1 MAPDTMIQVRDF
13 DTDKIGFALPTS
25 RLGGYDDIIERA
37 YVPLFKHRRVFDAH
51 LHLSREGCGK
61 RVDKPR
67 WERGEYVVGKLV
79 VVYVHFVRRDGV
91 DDYGFPLKKT
101 GEEVEEEE
109 ESEEELSSDSDVDQT
124 PTATA
129 QTGGA
134 VGTAIMCHPADLE
147 RLRHPPANG
156 ASMPSKSGSRPARAS
171 TLTQRLQP
179 LPLKNDTT
187 SKRPAQSPYSTHYSS
202 SYGITPNPPAPNSSS
217 ARTIQIAPPPSGS
230 NLQASEHSQRPR
242 QSESPLFEPEGSDA
256 EQRVT
261 DPGLRGSESPLFD
274 EDAWG

>member
-129 QTGGA
+129 Q
-134 VGTAIMCHPADLE
+134 VR
-147 RLRHPPANG
+147 RLLLLDDRMVLIRG
-156 ASMPSKSGSRPARAS
+156 
-171 TLTQRLQP
+171 RL
-179 LPLKNDTT
+179 
-187 SKRPAQSPYSTHYSS
+187 
-202 SYGITPNPPAPNSSS
+202 
-217 ARTIQIAPPPSGS
+217 
-230 NLQASEHSQRPR
+230 
-242 QSESPLFEPEGSDA
+242 A
-256 EQRVT
+256 EQWALLSCATPQISNAFAILQLMVPACHQSQDRVQLV
-261 DPGLRGSESPLFD
+261 PVLSPKDL
-274 EDAWG
+274 